1 MPGLTGP
8 AWLTESGLPLSA
20 GGFVVAD
27 KGGRIENHPNIYV
40 AGDSGSF
47 PGPAWLPK
55 QAHMADLQA
64 EAAIKNMLSD
74 MAGRPEQ
81 HQFKVELICIVDSI
95 STGVLVYRDMKRA
108 IAFKC
113 RLFHWAKLLF
123 ERLYLRSIR

>member
-1 MPGLTGP
+1 
-8 AWLTESGLPLSA
+8 
-20 GGFVVAD
+20 
-27 KGGRIENHPNIYV
+27 
-40 AGDSGSF
+40 
-47 PGPAWLPK
+47 
-55 QAHMADLQA
+55 MADLQA